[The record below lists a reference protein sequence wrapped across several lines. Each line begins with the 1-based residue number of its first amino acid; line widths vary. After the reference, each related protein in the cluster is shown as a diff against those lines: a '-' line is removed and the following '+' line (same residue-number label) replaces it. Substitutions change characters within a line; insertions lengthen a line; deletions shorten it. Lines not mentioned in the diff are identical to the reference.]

1 MKKIVSLFL
10 FLGGI
15 VNIQDAAAQTVN
27 TNKELQAFNHLDFG
41 VTLGTTGI
49 GFDFATPICDFAQ
62 VRAGFSYMPE
72 IKPTMHFGVQVGD
85 DPTTSQSKFDKMA
98 GMLEGF
104 VGNKVDNQIDMK
116 GEPNFY
122 NFNLM
127 VDFFPLKNKSWHVTA
142 GFYYGPSTIGKAYNT
157 TEDMPSL
164 IAVGMYNNMYD
175 FFVDERYWDE
185 PILGED
191 NYLDPDIGDALRDKF
206 NNNGRMGIR
215 LGEYS
220 HDITDTEGNVIHKK
234 GDPYIMVPDE
244 NSMAKAKLKVN
255 SFKPYL
261 GFGYSGRL
269 FKNNDRYRIG
279 FDCGAM
285 FWGGEPSVITHD
297 GTDLVKD
304 VDNVRGKVGDYV
316 DAVKQFKVFPVI
328 NLRISKRLF
337 SK

>member
-85 DPTTSQSKFDKMA
+85 DPTTSQSKFDKMS
-98 GMLEGF
+98 GMLESFIGHD
-104 VGNKVDNQIDMK
+104 VDNQIDMI

-122 NFNLM
+122 NLSLM
-127 VDFFPLKNKSWHVTA
+127 VDFFPIKNKNWHVTA
-142 GFYYGPSTIGKAYNT
+142 GFHYGPSTIAKAYNT

-164 IAVGMYNNMYD
+164 LAVDMYNKMYD
-175 FFVDERYWDE
+175 FFAEEKYLDE

-191 NYLDPDIGDALRDKF
+191 NYIDPEIGDAMRDKF
-206 NNNGRMGIR
+206 IAYGRMGIR

-220 HDITDTEGNVIHKK
+220 HDITDEEGNVIHKA
-234 GDPYIMVPDE
+234 GDPYVMVPDE
-244 NSMAKAKLKVN
+244 NSMAKAKFKVN
-255 SFKPYL
+255 NFKPYL
-261 GFGYSGRL
+261 GFGYNGRL
-269 FKNNDRYRIG
+269 LKNNDRYKIG

-316 DAVKQFKVFPVI
+316 DVAKKFKVFPVI

-337 SK
+337 